1 MIDEWPAEKGG
12 HCTFNR
18 SYAKAMQ
25 WQFNHLESVYTN
37 FFQNFWRDMPRHGFP
52 FLIAAWYADNM
63 GLLNPSCHELWGGET
78 YWATIIDDV

>member
-1 MIDEWPAEKGG
+1 
-12 HCTFNR
+12 
-18 SYAKAMQ
+18 
-25 WQFNHLESVYTN
+25 
-37 FFQNFWRDMPRHGFP
+37 MPRHGFP